1 MKIVVLDGY
10 TLNPGDLTWKGLEA
24 LGECTIYDRTA
35 PADTL
40 KRADGA
46 AIVLTNKTELSAGI
60 INRLADLRYIG
71 VLATGYNVVDVEA
84 ARLRGIPVTNVPAYG
99 TDSVAQMVF
108 AHLLNLTQHVAH
120 HGRTVREG
128 RWSECADFC
137 YWDMPLI
144 ELGGLTMGIV
154 GLGRI
159 GGAVARLATAF
170 GMKVIACD
178 ISPRREPVE
187 GCAMVS
193 MDEVFG
199 KADVVSLH
207 CPLTPETENLIDSR
221 RLAMMKKT
229 AFLINTSRGRLIDE
243 HALAEALNS
252 RQIAGAGLDVLSTE
266 PPEEGNPLLAARNCH
281 ITPHIAWAT
290 LAARERLLNIAVNNV
305 KAFLAGKPQNIVNEP
320 AG

>member
-252 RQIAGAGLDVLSTE
+252 HQIAGAGLDVLSTE

-305 KAFLAGKPQNIVNEP
+305 KAFLAGKPQNIVNEL

>member
-128 RWSECADFC
+128 RWSGCADFC

-266 PPEEGNPLLAARNCH
+266 PPEEDNPLLAARNCH